1 MVGDSLDADMQGA
14 INYGIDCCW
23 CNFGGGTHTLPV
35 TYVVDGLDRL
45 IEQLILLARLSSRST
60 PGDRSRSVI

>member
-45 IEQLILLARLSSRST
+45 IEQLIL
-60 PGDRSRSVI
+60 